1 VLGTFRRPFM
11 GRPVPRQLLRNEL
24 LDLATIVPATTYH
37 RRSYAERYSGF
48 RYAAIISKI
57 LDERLNGEILIHK
70 HFGVKCH
77 EITSLLALVS
87 TYGVFQKTFWSL
99 LNNTSDDAGRLS
111 SFPVDGYSKFVLPR
125 IAFVPFGSVSSI
137 VESPCP
143 FKSKCAE
150 LVCSSPRAQSRI

>member
-1 VLGTFRRPFM
+1 MSPFSRKKAY
-11 GRPVPRQLLRNEL
+11 GGETYGLPKCSAVRQ
-24 LDLATIVPATTYH
+24 TIH
-37 RRSYAERYSGF
+37 F
-48 RYAAIISKI
+48 IRYAAIISKI